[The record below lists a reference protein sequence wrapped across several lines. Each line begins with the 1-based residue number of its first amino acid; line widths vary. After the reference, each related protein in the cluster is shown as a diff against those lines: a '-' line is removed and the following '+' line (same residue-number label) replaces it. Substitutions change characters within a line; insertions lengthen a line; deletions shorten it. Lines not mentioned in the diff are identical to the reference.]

1 MPQRWNELWEM
12 LPDRR
17 RVGTGW
23 DPPAPL
29 ILAAWWDTP
38 ALSKMIRL
46 QEHLRYADA
55 HGMLTA
61 VDEYLRRLPE
71 QDWAHV
77 GDA

>member
-1 MPQRWNELWEM
+1 M

-17 RVGTGW
+17 RVGLGW

-38 ALSKMIRL
+38 AIAKMVRL
-46 QEHLRYADA
+46 QEHLRYAEA
-55 HGMLTA
+55 HGVLRL

-71 QDWAHV
+71 EDWAHM